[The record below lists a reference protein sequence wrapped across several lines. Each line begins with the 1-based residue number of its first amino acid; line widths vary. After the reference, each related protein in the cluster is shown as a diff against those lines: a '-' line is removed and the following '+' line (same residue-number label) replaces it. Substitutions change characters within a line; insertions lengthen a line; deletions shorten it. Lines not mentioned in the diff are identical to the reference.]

1 MDSKKEIE
9 QPTLAE
15 MIGATLSDLRKKSG
29 LTQKEFAQIFNVS
42 EDAISHYEQGIN
54 LINIELLCKIAD
66 YFQVSAD
73 YLLGRSLGKFDYS
86 KLNDKLSQDMTLG
99 EMVNTVVTFSKG
111 EKKYLSQTVL
121 LLKNQKSKK

>member
-42 EDAISHYEQGIN
+42 EGAISHYEQGIN

>member
-29 LTQKEFAQIFNVS
+29 LTPKEFAQIFNVS
-42 EDAISHYEQGIN
+42 EGAISHYEQGIN